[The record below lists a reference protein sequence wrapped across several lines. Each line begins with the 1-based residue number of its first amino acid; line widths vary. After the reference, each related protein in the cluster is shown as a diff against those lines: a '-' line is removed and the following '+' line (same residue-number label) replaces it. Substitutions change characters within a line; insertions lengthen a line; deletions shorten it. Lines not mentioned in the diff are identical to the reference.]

1 MVSVVAI
8 ILGAVFCFSAVKTYR
23 SREDERTARSLQ
35 MSADPGTPWAERPP
49 SPRAIGR
56 WSQVGFVGGCLM
68 MIYGAATVADGGALQ
83 VDRYMVE
90 RLIMRLIALVV
101 AVLVVVVLRAR
112 AKRRQLTPR
121 DRQ

>member
-1 MVSVVAI
+1 MLSVVAI
-8 ILGAVFCFSAVKTYR
+8 IFGAVFCFAAVKTYR
-23 SREDERTARSLQ
+23 SREDERTARSWQ
-35 MSADPGTPWAERPP
+35 MSSDPGTPWAERPP
-49 SPRAIGR
+49 SPRTIGR

-68 MIYGAATVADGGALQ
+68 MIHGAATVADGGALQ

-90 RLIMRLIALVV
+90 RLIGLVV
-101 AVLVVVVLRAR
+101 AVLVVVVLRVR

>member
-1 MVSVVAI
+1 
-8 ILGAVFCFSAVKTYR
+8 
-23 SREDERTARSLQ
+23 
-35 MSADPGTPWAERPP
+35 
-49 SPRAIGR
+49 
-56 WSQVGFVGGCLM
+56 M

-112 AKRRQLTPR
+112 AKQR
-121 DRQ
+121 